1 MDYKCDKCNKHF
13 TKKCNYLTHL
23 KRKFPCVKPIIITP
37 NVAPNAPIPGE
48 SVLISPLNVS
58 NLVKNTSNSLP
69 TMSSLN
75 LNKCDDMNIDD
86 SNTQN
91 TDKKKHQCNY
101 CLKIFSRNDI
111 LQKHMKKSCKE
122 KNKQP
127 IQCNYCLK
135 IFARKYGLKRHLNTC
150 KEKINHNNINEVQK
164 IDEPLNMEDTQKIFK
179 ELIKEMEIIKKQNEE
194 LKSKIENIGNISNIG
209 NQNTSIVN
217 NNTINNTIVD
227 NTNTNNN
234 NITIN
239 LVAFGKE
246 NIESVLSNNECA
258 RILRRGINSIPEL
271 IKWVHFNKD
280 IPQYNNC
287 YISNLRDNNAH
298 IYNGEQWLLIPR
310 DTLISDLIEN
320 KDEYLVNKY
329 NEYGTK
335 LDKTTRAQFKKY
347 IDQKET
353 PTLAAQHKNDI
364 KRILHN
370 ENHIPIETKK
380 QIEQQSK
387 CLFPMKD
394 VPIVVAS

>member
-1 MDYKCDKCNKHF
+1 MNYKCDKCDKHF
-13 TKKCNYLTHL
+13 TKKCNYLTHI
-23 KRKFPCVKPIIITP
+23 KRKFPCVKPTNITQILAPDFTNICNFTPDFAPEISKLCMKSLENSVPTIP
-37 NVAPNAPIPGE
+37 NLKLDNYDETNNNDP
-48 SVLISPLNVS
+48 SFQ
-58 NLVKNTSNSLP
+58 KT
-69 TMSSLN
+69 
-75 LNKCDDMNIDD
+75 NK
-86 SNTQN
+86 
-91 TDKKKHQCNY
+91 KVHQCEH
-101 CLKIFSRNDI
+101 CLKIFSRNNV
-111 LQKHMKKSCKE
+111 LQNHIKNSCKE
-122 KNKQP
+122 KNKEIKTP
-127 IQCNYCLK
+127 KIQCNYCLETFVK
-135 IFARKYGLKRHLNTC
+135 KYGLKRHLNIC
-150 KEKINHNNINEVQK
+150 KEKINQDN
-164 IDEPLNMEDTQKIFK
+164 TQKKFDVI
-179 ELIKEMEIIKKQNEE
+179 IKEMEILKKQNEE
-194 LKSKIENIGNISNIG
+194 LKSKIENIGNIGNIG

-217 NNTINNTIVD
+217 NNNTINNTIVD
-227 NTNTNNN
+227 NTNNN